1 MKIIKIICLL
11 IFVSLAGCDS
21 VDPEK
26 GYSTASLFDDKIDTV
41 CVEMFDSLSFRK
53 GIEFELT
60 NALVQRIAANTPY
73 KIRANKKDADSVIYG
88 KILDVSERVLSHQR
102 RLDRPMQEQLIVT
115 AEVTWK
121 DLRTGKLLIDRQRFR
136 FSGHYSSLQNDSLQ
150 VASQEAV
157 NKIAVEIV
165 ESMEQGW

>member
-1 MKIIKIICLL
+1 MKAYLL
-11 IFVSLAGCDS
+11 IILPVLLAVAGCS
-21 VDPEK
+21 SIDPEK
-26 GYSTASLFDDKIDTV
+26 GYSSASLYDDSIDTV
-41 CVEMFDSLSFRK
+41 FVEMFDSTSFRK

-73 KIRANKKDADSVIYG
+73 HIRANRKDADSVIYG
-88 KILDVSERVLSHQR
+88 KIIDVSERVLAHQR
-102 RLDRPMQEQLIVT
+102 QLDRPMQEQLIVV

-121 DLRTGKLLIDRQRFR
+121 DLRSGKMLMDRQRFR
-136 FSGHYSSLQNDSLQ
+136 FSGNYSSLQNDSMT

-165 ESMEQGW
+165 ETMEQGW

>member
-1 MKIIKIICLL
+1 MRFYTILFML
-11 IFVSLAGCDS
+11 MSLVLAGCDS

-26 GYSTASLFDDKIDTV
+26 GYTTASLYDDSIETV
-41 CVEMFDSLSFRK
+41 CVEMFDSMSFRR
-53 GIEFELT
+53 GVEFELT
-60 NALVQRIAANTPY
+60 NALVQRITANTPY

-88 KILDVSERVLSHQR
+88 KILDISERILSHQR
-102 RLDRPMQEQLIVT
+102 ELDRPMQEQLIVI

-121 DLRTGKLLIDRQRFR
+121 DLRTGKLLMDRQRFR
-136 FSGHYSSLQNDSLQ
+136 FSGNYAALQNDSIK

-165 ESMEQGW
+165 ETMEKGW